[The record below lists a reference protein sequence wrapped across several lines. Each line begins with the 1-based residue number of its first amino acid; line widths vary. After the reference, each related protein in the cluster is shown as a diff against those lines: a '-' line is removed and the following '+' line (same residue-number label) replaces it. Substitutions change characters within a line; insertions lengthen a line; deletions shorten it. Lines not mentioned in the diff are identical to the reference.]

1 MTTLPAAKA
10 TSVTASSFWEG
21 SITRPPRRTKSKG
34 IVISECDR
42 EGSGGSTSVAQDHAL
57 SRLAHQIEHAWDD
70 TRAPAPLDRPELGGT
85 NGENAAHASI
95 FLGNEHVDLSL
106 GRIAV
111 RNPGAHEPK
120 MPKVSKFRA
129 TKPRIED
136 ADVHVRFGSWPRENS
151 EVQSA
156 YRNSVSISSV

>member
-1 MTTLPAAKA
+1 
-10 TSVTASSFWEG
+10 VTV
-21 SITRPPRRTKSKG
+21 K
-34 IVISECDR
+34 
-42 EGSGGSTSVAQDHAL
+42 EGSGGSTSVAQAENAL
-57 SRLAHQIEHAWDD
+57 DD
-70 TRAPAPLDRPELGGT
+70 TGAITAPLDRPELGGT

-106 GRIAV
+106 GRVAI

-120 MPKVSKFRA
+120 MPNVSKFRA

-151 EVQSA
+151 DVQSA